1 MKRSRQP
8 STTRIKSM
16 ATRNEIGAMITAN
29 RDKQGLTIP
38 EMAELVSIEGYKLH
52 SLEDGK
58 DYLNKATRSAID
70 ALLGI
75 TLPPLSVN
83 NPSNRHEM
91 YLGEE
96 LRSAREFNN
105 QSQLEAAVAVGCC
118 EGSIYTWEAGKPCNS
133 TTRKLV
139 IKYIK
144 DTEDRLANDGSP
156 VAILKTTIAIHKA
169 KGIVLTEGP
178 KLAPKEVKVGGY
190 TRSAAGSGKAGKKKH
205 ISQAAY
211 RQKKAQMQLAKRYPE
226 PVATPKSPEDIVHEA
241 LQSVHKEKDLRDI
254 VTIAV
259 SIDQRRLNT
268 IANYARSVQDAKPYL
283 GQYSPADYAEE

>member
-1 MKRSRQP
+1 
-8 STTRIKSM
+8 M

-58 DYLNKATRSAID
+58 DYLNKDIRSAID

-83 NPSNRHEM
+83 NPSNRQEM

-96 LRSAREFNN
+96 LRGAREFNN

-144 DTEDRLANDGSP
+144 DTEDRLAAEGSP
-156 VAILKTTIAIHKA
+156 VAILKTTKAIHKA
-169 KGIVLTEGP
+169 KGIDSFRSTLEGP
-178 KLAPKEVKVGGY
+178 ESASDVRVIQKEVKVEGY

-205 ISQAAY
+205 VSQAAY